1 MTDANGAL
9 VRKNQPESIRQTP
22 IDAQNLAIV
31 REGMRLAVERGTAVR
46 ANLAAV
52 RVAAKTGTAEFYGP
66 KVNGH
71 LPTHAWFTAFAPYE
85 NPQIVVTVFLAGGGE
100 GSEYAAPVAADILR
114 EYFLLPGDSPLA
126 SPPQPVAPPVSVRPP
141 TSAGS
146 APHKYVGRWLGADAG
161 GELPGIFGTVVDANG
176 RGVNGVR
183 VAVDKCDGNAVFT
196 EFTDGNGAFNFKG
209 VYWKDSARWCVRVV
223 APGDSEPLPLQVEP
237 YRKYIVQ
244 FVPTQ

>member
-1 MTDANGAL
+1 
-9 VRKNQPESIRQTP
+9 
-22 IDAQNLAIV
+22 
-31 REGMRLAVERGTAVR
+31 
-46 ANLAAV
+46 
-52 RVAAKTGTAEFYGP
+52 
-66 KVNGH
+66 
-71 LPTHAWFTAFAPYE
+71 
-85 NPQIVVTVFLAGGGE
+85 
-100 GSEYAAPVAADILR
+100 
-114 EYFLLPGDSPLA
+114 
-126 SPPQPVAPPVSVRPP
+126 
-141 TSAGS
+141 
-146 APHKYVGRWLGADAG
+146 VGRWLGADAG